1 MKSIKFEGKHGI
13 GGFGIIDLTFSH
25 SPLNVISFFAKHG
38 SVNNK
43 ISPML
48 HNLFLAIINSL
59 KMNNAKVEGYV
70 FLAKESV
77 EIGMDKCFFFILFL
91 WLKFSWLY
99 EF

>member
-1 MKSIKFEGKHGI
+1 
-13 GGFGIIDLTFSH
+13 
-25 SPLNVISFFAKHG
+25 
-38 SVNNK
+38 
-43 ISPML
+43 ML